1 MNRILIVEDEI
12 TISRLIAVSLRR
24 AGYDCTVAN
33 DGSTAADLIAEH
45 DFDLALLDIML
56 PGLDGY
62 ELLGYLRPL
71 GVPVIFITA
80 KGATKDR
87 VRGLQLGADDYI
99 VKPFEIEELLAR
111 VEAVLRRTG
120 RGGQT
125 LTAFDVTM
133 DIVARTV
140 TRQGKAVELT
150 PREFDLLEQLMRNR
164 GAALYRDV
172 LYGRVWGGDL
182 LDSRTLDLHIQRLR
196 KNLAGRIRS
205 KPSTVS
211 VTALNPTRNNLTLL
225 ISHFQFLKFLISN
238 LLTGFSMKFSQKLV
252 CIMLLVI
259 AAFFAV
265 GGAVLVNGS
274 FMDRLSAAAEQ
285 EQSIHAMLCGVVED
299 YYLDQTGRG
308 EDTCGDDFITAA
320 TWRAGDL
327 ARGVYSQ
334 GLFRAS
340 ADPAQDEAYAIYG
353 LQDGQSILQYGP
365 NVTRTYRSDL
375 LGGLVMVTTFDVTEI
390 FAARNRSLQRFF
402 LLEAAVV
409 AGAAVVVWLVSR
421 RLTHPLTVL
430 TAASARIAAGD
441 YALRTRMHTGD
452 ELEILS
458 QGFDQM
464 AGAVQDKVE
473 ALELSVQQRDDFVGA
488 FTHELKTPM
497 TGIIGYADL
506 LRSMQPDPEEQREA
520 AGAIFHEAQRL
531 EALSGKLLQLMG
543 LGEHAPQLVPV
554 QLDSVFAEA
563 RRAVAPALNGCILT
577 MQSNGL
583 TVQGDAD
590 LLCDLVINLVT
601 NAAKASTP
609 GSAIAVC
616 AEQADGSIRL
626 TVQDHG
632 QGIPADKLARVV
644 EPFYMVDK
652 SRSRRQGGSGLGL
665 ALCSRIAQAHGGT
678 LAMES
683 ELGKGTTVTVTLPAP
698 NQTAAE
704 LAQEE
709 PV

>member
-211 VTALNPTRNNLTLL
+211 VTALNPTRNNLKLL
-225 ISHFQFLKFLISN
+225 ISHFQFLISN

-285 EQSIHAMLCGVVED
+285 EQSMHAMLCGVVED

-563 RRAVAPALNGCILT
+563 RHAVAPALNGCILT

-683 ELGKGTTVTVTLPAP
+683 ELGKGTTVTVTLPAA

-704 LAQEE
+704 LTQEE

>member
-1 MNRILIVEDEI
+1 
-12 TISRLIAVSLRR
+12 
-24 AGYDCTVAN
+24 
-33 DGSTAADLIAEH
+33 
-45 DFDLALLDIML
+45 
-56 PGLDGY
+56 
-62 ELLGYLRPL
+62 
-71 GVPVIFITA
+71 
-80 KGATKDR
+80 
-87 VRGLQLGADDYI
+87 
-99 VKPFEIEELLAR
+99 
-111 VEAVLRRTG
+111 
-120 RGGQT
+120 
-125 LTAFDVTM
+125 
-133 DIVARTV
+133 
-140 TRQGKAVELT
+140 
-150 PREFDLLEQLMRNR
+150 
-164 GAALYRDV
+164 
-172 LYGRVWGGDL
+172 
-182 LDSRTLDLHIQRLR
+182 
-196 KNLAGRIRS
+196 
-205 KPSTVS
+205 
-211 VTALNPTRNNLTLL
+211 
-225 ISHFQFLKFLISN
+225 
-238 LLTGFSMKFSQKLV
+238 MKFSQKLV
-252 CIMLLVI
+252 CTMLLVI

-274 FMDRLSAAAEQ
+274 FMDRLSAAAAQ
-285 EQSIHAMLCGVVED
+285 EQSMHAMLCGVVED

-543 LGEHAPQLVPV
+543 LGEHTPQLVPV

-616 AEQADGSIRL
+616 AREQDGSIRL

-665 ALCSRIAQAHGGT
+665 ALCSRIAQTHGGT

>member
-1 MNRILIVEDEI
+1 
-12 TISRLIAVSLRR
+12 
-24 AGYDCTVAN
+24 
-33 DGSTAADLIAEH
+33 
-45 DFDLALLDIML
+45 
-56 PGLDGY
+56 
-62 ELLGYLRPL
+62 
-71 GVPVIFITA
+71 
-80 KGATKDR
+80 
-87 VRGLQLGADDYI
+87 
-99 VKPFEIEELLAR
+99 
-111 VEAVLRRTG
+111 
-120 RGGQT
+120 
-125 LTAFDVTM
+125 
-133 DIVARTV
+133 
-140 TRQGKAVELT
+140 
-150 PREFDLLEQLMRNR
+150 
-164 GAALYRDV
+164 
-172 LYGRVWGGDL
+172 
-182 LDSRTLDLHIQRLR
+182 
-196 KNLAGRIRS
+196 
-205 KPSTVS
+205 
-211 VTALNPTRNNLTLL
+211 
-225 ISHFQFLKFLISN
+225 
-238 LLTGFSMKFSQKLV
+238 MKFSQKLV

-285 EQSIHAMLCGVVED
+285 EQSMHAMLCGVVED

-409 AGAAVVVWLVSR
+409 AGAAVV
-421 RLTHPLTVL
+421 
-430 TAASARIAAGD
+430 D

>member
-1 MNRILIVEDEI
+1 
-12 TISRLIAVSLRR
+12 
-24 AGYDCTVAN
+24 
-33 DGSTAADLIAEH
+33 
-45 DFDLALLDIML
+45 ML

-140 TRQGKAVELT
+140 TRQGMAVELT
-150 PREFDLLEQLMRNR
+150 PREFDLLEQLMRWT
-164 GAALYRDV
+164 AAP
-172 LYGRVWGGDL
+172 WTCT
-182 LDSRTLDLHIQRLR
+182 SSACA

-211 VTALNPTRNNLTLL
+211 VTALNPTRNNLKLL

-285 EQSIHAMLCGVVED
+285 EQSMHAMLCGVVED

>member
-1 MNRILIVEDEI
+1 
-12 TISRLIAVSLRR
+12 
-24 AGYDCTVAN
+24 
-33 DGSTAADLIAEH
+33 
-45 DFDLALLDIML
+45 
-56 PGLDGY
+56 
-62 ELLGYLRPL
+62 
-71 GVPVIFITA
+71 
-80 KGATKDR
+80 
-87 VRGLQLGADDYI
+87 
-99 VKPFEIEELLAR
+99 
-111 VEAVLRRTG
+111 
-120 RGGQT
+120 
-125 LTAFDVTM
+125 
-133 DIVARTV
+133 
-140 TRQGKAVELT
+140 
-150 PREFDLLEQLMRNR
+150 
-164 GAALYRDV
+164 
-172 LYGRVWGGDL
+172 
-182 LDSRTLDLHIQRLR
+182 
-196 KNLAGRIRS
+196 
-205 KPSTVS
+205 
-211 VTALNPTRNNLTLL
+211 
-225 ISHFQFLKFLISN
+225 
-238 LLTGFSMKFSQKLV
+238 MKFSQKIV
-252 CIMLLVI
+252 CMMLLVL
-259 AAFFAV
+259 AAFFSI
-265 GGAVLVNGS
+265 GGYVLVNGS
-274 FMDRLSAAAEQ
+274 FRDRMNNAAQQ
-285 EQSIHAMLCGVVED
+285 EQRIHAMLCGVVED
-299 YYLDQTGRG
+299 RYLDASGQGEETGAAFWAGARLQEQACSFRLTRSG
-308 EDTCGDDFITAA
+308 ELLCTGGDAMPQADALAA
-320 TWRAGDL
+320 LG
-327 ARGVYSQ
+327 
-334 GLFRAS
+334 
-340 ADPAQDEAYAIYG
+340 
-353 LQDGQSILQYGP
+353 DGQSL
-365 NVTRTYRSDL
+365 VTRLDGRVLRCYRSEL
-375 LGGLVMVTTFDVTEI
+375 LGGMTLVSAFDVTQI
-390 FAARNRSLQRFF
+390 FTEREQSLNRF
-402 LLEAAVV
+402 LVLEAAVLL
-409 AGAAVVVWLVSR
+409 AAAVVVWFLSC
-421 RLTHPLTVL
+421 RLTRPLADL
-430 TAASARIAAGD
+430 TAASERIAAGD
-441 YALRTRMHTGD
+441 YALRTNVRTGD
-452 ELEILS
+452 EIGVLS
-458 QGFDQM
+458 DGFDRM
-464 AGAVQDKVE
+464 AAAVQDKVA

>member
-196 KNLAGRIRS
+196 KKLGWADKIE
-205 KPSTVS
+205 TVYR
-211 VTALNPTRNNLTLL
+211 VGYRLKLL
-225 ISHFQFLKFLISN
+225 ISHFQFLISN

-285 EQSIHAMLCGVVED
+285 EQSMHAMLCGVVED

-563 RRAVAPALNGCILT
+563 HRAVAPALNGCILT

-609 GSAIAVC
+609 GSTIAVC

-632 QGIPADKLARVV
+632 QGIPADKLPRVV

>member
-1 MNRILIVEDEI
+1 
-12 TISRLIAVSLRR
+12 
-24 AGYDCTVAN
+24 
-33 DGSTAADLIAEH
+33 
-45 DFDLALLDIML
+45 
-56 PGLDGY
+56 
-62 ELLGYLRPL
+62 
-71 GVPVIFITA
+71 
-80 KGATKDR
+80 
-87 VRGLQLGADDYI
+87 
-99 VKPFEIEELLAR
+99 
-111 VEAVLRRTG
+111 
-120 RGGQT
+120 
-125 LTAFDVTM
+125 
-133 DIVARTV
+133 
-140 TRQGKAVELT
+140 
-150 PREFDLLEQLMRNR
+150 
-164 GAALYRDV
+164 
-172 LYGRVWGGDL
+172 
-182 LDSRTLDLHIQRLR
+182 
-196 KNLAGRIRS
+196 
-205 KPSTVS
+205 
-211 VTALNPTRNNLTLL
+211 
-225 ISHFQFLKFLISN
+225 
-238 LLTGFSMKFSQKLV
+238 
-252 CIMLLVI
+252 
-259 AAFFAV
+259 
-265 GGAVLVNGS
+265 
-274 FMDRLSAAAEQ
+274 
-285 EQSIHAMLCGVVED
+285 
-299 YYLDQTGRG
+299 
-308 EDTCGDDFITAA
+308 
-320 TWRAGDL
+320 
-327 ARGVYSQ
+327 
-334 GLFRAS
+334 
-340 ADPAQDEAYAIYG
+340 
-353 LQDGQSILQYGP
+353 
-365 NVTRTYRSDL
+365 
-375 LGGLVMVTTFDVTEI
+375 MVTTFDVTEI

-543 LGEHAPQLVPV
+543 LGEHASQLVPV

-563 RRAVAPALNGCILT
+563 HRAVAPALNGCILT

>member
-211 VTALNPTRNNLTLL
+211 VTALNPTRNNLKLL
-225 ISHFQFLKFLISN
+225 ISHFQFLISN

-285 EQSIHAMLCGVVED
+285 EQSMHAMLCGVVED